1 MLVCEGLC
9 VCVGQNATKW
19 LCVRVCV
26 PLAGT
31 AVMSLG
37 CSASASRTWE
47 RCLLMEPCRCN
58 QSPAMC
64 YWLILAIPNQ
74 HPYVFVLVVYTYL
87 GHSMLISVRSRILS
101 GFFRF
106 GIFPRHIISHD
117 WWSSIH
123 LTLQWN
129 FKQTPWARFSQHPW
143 KCFYQPVLLSVSTSE
158 HRGCGVR
165 MSPVTLAHIKRST
178 TNSSTSAGPS
188 VRLPDRA
195 KGRSHLELWQ
205 PTGP

>member
-47 RCLLMEPCRCN
+47 RCLLMEPCKCN

-74 HPYVFVLVVYTYL
+74 HPIRV
-87 GHSMLISVRSRILS
+87 
-101 GFFRF
+101 RF
-106 GIFPRHIISHD
+106 GCLYISRALHANFCQESHSFWLLQIWHFPQTHHITWLMILYSLD
-117 WWSSIH
+117 F
-123 LTLQWN
+123 TVK
-129 FKQTPWARFSQHPW
+129 FQTDSVSKVLAASM
-143 KCFYQPVLLSVSTSE
+143 KVLLSACAFIRFDKWASGMRCENEPGYVSP
-158 HRGCGVR
+158 HKA
-165 MSPVTLAHIKRST
+165 LH
-178 TNSSTSAGPS
+178 
-188 VRLPDRA
+188 
-195 KGRSHLELWQ
+195 H
-205 PTGP
+205 